1 MGYVICDYFWPN
13 FYFHPVQAGKN
24 VWLAAQGL
32 SIVVY
37 VCYSGDSGSDRPY
50 PSKGR

>member
-1 MGYVICDYFWPN
+1 MMAIGFCY
-13 FYFHPVQAGKN
+13 
-24 VWLAAQGL
+24 LAIV

-37 VCYSGDSGSDRPY
+37 VCSSVDSGSDRPY